1 MVTKAVEQTGQ
12 LDVGGFPALLRGL
25 VRELTVGRLE
35 ITCEAEVRNLWFDSG
50 QVRSVV
56 SEVEEE
62 KLGRWLVARGV
73 LDAQEM
79 ALALLRQPQGVRFGT
94 YLVEAGLL
102 AAERLIAELEALSIG
117 IVSRLLFTGGTFR
130 RFGGETLPADAA
142 SLGMTTASLLVA
154 AVRAVD
160 GIETLEGFI
169 DHSSYLWA
177 GQDALLRYQDVA
189 LSPTEGYLLS
199 RIDGRT
205 KAADLQRLVPMP
217 RPQFVRA
224 AAALVVAGLVELRP
238 EPAGRGQTPPAPEP
252 VARAPVAENALVFTA
267 DQQAEHDRV
276 LRLAAEVRGKNFYA
290 RLGLARRAPTPEI
303 EATFRGLARRYH
315 PDRAQEEHLHQLRRE
330 LAEIYAC
337 LQDARDTLCHAE
349 RRANYDQALTEGE
362 LGHGRDEDPEQ
373 RQQAR
378 RELATANLRRAR
390 ELVRS
395 RQFGLA
401 VELLDQ
407 AVRLNPE
414 PNTLV
419 FLAQLEFRNP
429 MWIQRALDHLKHAVA
444 LDPKYT
450 EGWLELANF
459 WGARSDVERQ
469 RACLERV
476 LAYDPKNPDVHVALQ
491 TLRERRSRR

>member
-1 MVTKAVEQTGQ
+1 MAQAAVQTGQ
-12 LDVGGFPALLRGL
+12 IAAGAFPALLRKL

-35 ITCEAEVRNLWFDSG
+35 TTSGDEIRNLWFDSG
-50 QVRSVV
+50 QIRSVV

-62 KLGRWLVARGV
+62 KLGRWLVARGA

-79 ALALLRQPQGVRFGT
+79 ALALLRQPQRVRFGS

-102 AAERLIAELEALSIG
+102 TAECLMVELEALSIG
-117 IVSRLLFTGGTFR
+117 IVSRMLFAGGTFR
-130 RFGGETLPADAA
+130 RFDGETLPADAA

-160 GIETLEGFI
+160 DVETLEGFI

-177 GQDALLRYQDVA
+177 GQDALLSYQDVA
-189 LSPTEGYLLS
+189 LNPTEGYLLS

-205 KAADLQRLVPMP
+205 RAADLQRLVPMS

-224 AAALVVAGLVELRP
+224 AAALVVAGLVELRG
-238 EPAGRGQTPPAPEP
+238 EPARHGEAQPAEP
-252 VARAPVAENALVFTA
+252 AKKEPAAETALVFTA
-267 DQQAEHDRV
+267 DQQAEYNRV
-276 LRLAAEVRGKNFYA
+276 LQLASELRGKNFYA
-290 RLGLARRAPTPEI
+290 RLGLARRASTPEI
-303 EATFRGLARRYH
+303 EATFRELARRYH

-349 RRANYDQALTEGE
+349 RRAVYDQALTDGE
-362 LGHGRDEDPEQ
+362 LGHGRDEAPEH

-378 RELATANLRRAR
+378 RELAAANLRRAR

-395 RQFGLA
+395 REFGLA

-407 AVRLNPE
+407 AVRLCPE
-414 PNTLV
+414 PDALV

-444 LDPKYT
+444 LDPT
-450 EGWLELANF
+450 NTDGWLELANF
-459 WGARSDVERQ
+459 WGARNDVERQ
-469 RACLERV
+469 RACLEHI
-476 LAYDPKNPDVHVALQ
+476 LAYDPKNADVHVALQ